1 MLHILEKYHYR
12 FILTGSSAR
21 SLRRKG
27 VNLLAGRALNYQMH
41 PLTCYELGEDFSL
54 SQALKFGLLP
64 SIYIVDDPKHYLET
78 YITTYLR
85 EEVLQE
91 GLTRN
96 LSEFRRFLEVAS
108 FSQGNLMNISEIARE
123 LSISRGVVDHYFSI
137 VEDLLIGGRL
147 PVFTRRAKRRMVSHP
162 KFFFFDL
169 GVFRMLRPMGP
180 LDSREEVDGAALET
194 LFLEHLLAIND
205 YFKLG
210 YTFYFWRTSN
220 QMEVDF
226 VAYGEKGL
234 IGFEIKRKRKI
245 SRSDFVGLR
254 AFKKEYSIAKL
265 YLFYGGDHNEYYDD
279 ITVIPFEQ
287 GLFKIKEI
295 LENQEKL

>member
-265 YLFYGGDHNEYYDD
+265 YIFYGGDHNEYYDD